1 VNLILASTS
10 AARQAMLRAAGVPH
24 EVTAPGVDEDEV
36 RAALVADGVSDPVA
50 VAGALAD
57 HKAMRVSLRFPA
69 ALVLGADQLL
79 ATEEGEL
86 LDKPGAL
93 DRAEAQLRRLRGR
106 THRLESA
113 AALATGGEIVW
124 RARDQA
130 QLEMR
135 AFSDAFLERYL
146 ALAGAEVAQCVG
158 SYMIEGLGAQ
168 LFERVTGDHF
178 TIRGLPL
185 LPVLAELRARGLL
198 AA

>member
-1 VNLILASTS
+1 MSLILASTS

-36 RAALVADGVSDPVA
+36 RAALVADGVTDPVA
-50 VAGALAD
+50 VAGSLAD
-57 HKAMRVSLRFPA
+57 HKALRVSLRFPT

-86 LDKPGAL
+86 LDKPGTL
-93 DRAEAQLRRLRGR
+93 ERAEVQLKQLRGR

-113 AALATGGEIVW
+113 AALATGGEVVW

-130 QLEMR
+130 QLSMR
-135 AFSDAFLERYL
+135 SFSDAFLERYL
-146 ALAGAEVAQCVG
+146 SLAGAEVAQCVG

-185 LPVLAELRARGLL
+185 LPVLAELRARGVL

>member
-1 VNLILASTS
+1 MSLILASTS
-10 AARQAMLRAAGVPH
+10 AARRAMLRAAGVPH

-36 RAALVADGVSDPVA
+36 RAALVADGVTDPVA
-50 VAGALAD
+50 VAGALAE
-57 HKAMRVSLRFPA
+57 HKALRVSLRFPA

-86 LDKPGAL
+86 LDKPGTL
-93 DRAEAQLRRLRGR
+93 ERAQAQLRRLRGR

-113 AALATGGEIVW
+113 AVLAAGGEIVW

-130 QLEMR
+130 QLTMR

-146 ALAGAEVAQCVG
+146 ALAGADVAQCVG

-168 LFERVTGDHF
+168 LFERVSGDHF

-185 LPVLAELRARGLL
+185 LPVLAELRARGVL
-198 AA
+198 AE